1 MSAVKNELRITTVS
15 HEDFTEYDFVPVA
28 TFYFRNASGDYVFMH
43 TSRRAL
49 AQQWIEDN
57 YGKHYTVVAA
67 KIQKG
72 KPLGEGARPAYG
84 TASRKK

>member
-1 MSAVKNELRITTVS
+1 MSELKV
-15 HEDFTEYDFVPVA
+15 TEVGYEEFSDYEFVAPA
-28 TFYFRNASGDYVFMH
+28 TFYFRNASGNYIFIH

-49 AQQWIEDN
+49 AQEWINEN

-67 KIQKG
+67 KLQKG
-72 KPLGEGARPAYG
+72 KPLAEGARPAYG

>member
-1 MSAVKNELRITTVS
+1 MSAVKNGLRTTEIT
-15 HEDFTEYDFVPVA
+15 HEVFAEYDFVPLA
-28 TFYFRNASGDYVFMH
+28 TFYFRNASGNYIFIH

-49 AQQWIEDN
+49 AQEWINEN

-67 KIQKG
+67 KLQKG
-72 KPLGEGARPAYG
+72 KPLTEGARPAYG